1 MLGSYPQEA
10 SMTAN
15 QWRPDDT
22 REIAAL
28 IKDIDI
34 CMFVTRSNGSVRGRP
49 MSNNG
54 KVEFDGD
61 NWFFSYRDSGKVT
74 EIEADPTVELAYI
87 ATDQGTWVSVEG
99 RAEIID
105 DDARKRDL
113 WEKDLE
119 AWFQGGPDDDRIVL
133 LKVRAERIHAWANGE
148 ELVVEPGTG
157 IKRIES

>member
-1 MLGSYPQEA
+1 
-10 SMTAN
+10 MTPAT
-15 QWRPDDT
+15 WRPEDT
-22 REIAAL
+22 REIAEL

-61 NWFFSYRDSGKVT
+61 NWFFSYRDSGKVA
-74 EIEADPTVELAYI
+74 EIKADPTVELAYI

-99 RAEIID
+99 RAEVVE

-113 WEKDLE
+113 WDKDLE
-119 AWFQGGPDDDRIVL
+119 AWFEGGPEDDRIVL
-133 LKVRAERIHAWANGE
+133 VKVRAQRIHAWANGE
-148 ELVVEPGTG
+148 ELVVEPGAG
-157 IKRIES
+157 ITRIES